1 MHVKKQI
8 LKMSHIAK
16 DDMGDVVSWEN
27 IVFVT
32 VNGNRWFDS
41 SHPYFVMMS
50 RGSLQKKIVTT
61 EMYI

>member
-1 MHVKKQI
+1 
-8 LKMSHIAK
+8 MSHIAK

-27 IVFVT
+27 VVLVT